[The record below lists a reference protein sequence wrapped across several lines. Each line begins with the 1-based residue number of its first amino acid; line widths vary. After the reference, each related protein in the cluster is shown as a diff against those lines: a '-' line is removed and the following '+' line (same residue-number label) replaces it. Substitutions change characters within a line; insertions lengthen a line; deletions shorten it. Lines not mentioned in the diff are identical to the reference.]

1 MYLENNIE
9 KDISYTHIFN
19 EKENKFLILENLK
32 HNITMQFSFINLG
45 HNFLDEYEN
54 PPLEIYDWF
63 LTYIE
68 NNYFAINDLISIY
81 DQIDKI
87 KFLSHIIY
95 EFLFVDIVQVFSK
108 LNLTNTFRNEIIRYL
123 VDGLQSLQIMKQE
136 LINSEVIDNSNIE
149 KEILKFSTLISVFDT
164 NLEMFEE
171 NYLKGILHNIVI

>member
-1 MYLENNIE
+1 MYIEDNIE
-9 KDISYTHIFN
+9 KNISYTHIFN
-19 EKENKFLILENLK
+19 EKENKFIIIEELK
-32 HNITMQFSFINLG
+32 QNISMQFLFKNLG
-45 HNFLDEYEN
+45 HNYLNDY
-54 PPLEIYDWF
+54 PDLPLEIYDWF

-81 DQIDKI
+81 DQIDKM

-108 LNLTNTFRNEIIRYL
+108 LNLTNTFRSEIIRYL
-123 VDGLQSLQIMKQE
+123 VDGLQSLQTMKQE

-171 NYLKGILHNIVI
+171 NYLKGILYNIVI